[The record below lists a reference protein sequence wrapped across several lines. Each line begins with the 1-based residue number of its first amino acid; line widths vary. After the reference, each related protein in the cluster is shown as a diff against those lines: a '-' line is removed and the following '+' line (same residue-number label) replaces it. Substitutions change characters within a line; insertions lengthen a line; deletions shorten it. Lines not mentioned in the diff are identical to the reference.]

1 MKIFIFILLTVNGLH
16 LNAQAKVTKYYDT
29 YWMETSK
36 DKAIFYA
43 DFVKDG
49 NNYKCTSYWINTTTI
64 RGKSTYPD
72 TMMQIPI
79 GTQVLYF
86 KNGHV
91 ENSSLFEDK
100 QLKYSYHY
108 YPNNQLAVHY
118 YVPENKKEGVAEG
131 YDESGN
137 KIKHYIFQ
145 REAEFKGGQKA
156 WGAYLIKNA
165 TLDLSRATIR

>member
-118 YVPENKKEGVAEG
+118 YVPEK
-131 YDESGN
+131 
-137 KIKHYIFQ
+137 
-145 REAEFKGGQKA
+145 
-156 WGAYLIKNA
+156 
-165 TLDLSRATIR
+165 